1 MKKEKK
7 SCRRCHGEKRK
18 GDGRS
23 RRESKSIRWGSEK
36 RKKRKRK
43 SKMVH
48 QSASSCP

>member
-36 RKKRKRK
+36 RRKKRK
-43 SKMVH
+43 SKIM
-48 QSASSCP
+48 QSAASCP